1 MIEKIETI
9 ILNSL
14 VEINDELE
22 GNLIKAIPFPSI

>member
-9 ILNSL
+9 ILNSV

-22 GNLIKAIPFPSI
+22 GNLITAIPFSGI

>member
-9 ILNSL
+9 ILNSV

-22 GNLIKAIPFPSI
+22 GNLITTISFPGI

>member
-22 GNLIKAIPFPSI
+22 GNLITAIPFPSI